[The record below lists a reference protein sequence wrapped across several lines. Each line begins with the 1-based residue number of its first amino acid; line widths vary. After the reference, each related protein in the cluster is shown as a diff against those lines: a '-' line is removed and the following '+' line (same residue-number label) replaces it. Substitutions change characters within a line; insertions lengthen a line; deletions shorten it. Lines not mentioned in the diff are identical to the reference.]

1 MSSGLDKLML
11 QVGLIDKVTKPLKGI
26 KGSVEKLGES
36 TKAGFQKMAGGAL
49 SIAGAGL
56 AVQSALMPAIEM
68 DRRMGELS
76 SLGTTETAMAKL
88 KKTALGF
95 AVEYG
100 KSATEFVE
108 ASYDI
113 QSAIG
118 GLKGDELANFTKAS
132 AVLAAATKSDTKTI
146 TSYMGTM
153 YGIFQNQANE
163 IGKSTWVNRVAGMTA
178 QAVKMFKMD
187 GDKMSQAFERLGSSA
202 TAMGAS
208 MQEQMGVLGMLG
220 ASMGGSEAATKYQ
233 NFIAGAT
240 KAQKALGLSF
250 SDSRGKLLPTVK
262 ILDLLKRKFGDL
274 SHMGTKDFTTLQKA
288 FGNKQA
294 VEFIQALADKTQE
307 LSANINTLGQVKGM
321 DIATKMAKKQTD
333 QWERLE
339 NAWFAIRAAAGG
351 LIMPAFARIAGMMA
365 NGATLL
371 MAYMDKYPELT
382 ALLGYAAMAVV
393 GFGVACGVASFMTG
407 ALGVAMAVLTSPITL
422 TVAAIAALVAVV
434 IWGWDYIKAFFD
446 GFYQGFM
453 KTSGLT
459 AVIAPI
465 KGIFITIGEAIS
477 FVVKKLMEWF
487 PVLNSAKGDMAEII
501 QLGGNVGETIGKI
514 FNVITAPATF
524 ALSMIDK
531 LLKKIKALTT
541 IKMPSLN
548 MPSFKMPSFSWP
560 FSGDDDSETKRTA
573 SQYLKQKTSV
583 TAVPSGGLSQAMAS
597 QGNQGGNV
605 THTGDITVIQQK
617 PHMTIAEITEQA
629 ELQHG

>member
-1 MSSGLDKLML
+1 
-11 QVGLIDKVTKPLKGI
+11 
-26 KGSVEKLGES
+26 
-36 TKAGFQKMAGGAL
+36 
-49 SIAGAGL
+49 
-56 AVQSALMPAIEM
+56 
-68 DRRMGELS
+68 
-76 SLGTTETAMAKL
+76 
-88 KKTALGF
+88 
-95 AVEYG
+95 
-100 KSATEFVE
+100 
-108 ASYDI
+108 
-113 QSAIG
+113 
-118 GLKGDELANFTKAS
+118 
-132 AVLAAATKSDTKTI
+132 
-146 TSYMGTM
+146 M
-153 YGIFQNQANE
+153 YGIFQRQAND

-208 MQEQMGVLGMLG
+208 IQEQMGVLGMLG

-233 NFIAGAT
+233 NFISGAT

-274 SHMGTKDFTTLQKA
+274 SHMGTKDFATLQKA

-307 LSANINTLGQVKGM
+307 LSDNISILGQVKGM

-365 NGATLL
+365 NGANVL

-393 GFGVACGVASFMTG
+393 GFGVACGVAAFMTG
-407 ALGVAMAVLTSPITL
+407 ALGVAIAVLTSPITL

-453 KTSGLT
+453 KTSGM
-459 AVIAPI
+459 APVITRLENM
-465 KGIFITIGEAIS
+465 FIAIGEAIN
-477 FVVKKLMEWF
+477 FAVKMLIKWF
-487 PVLNSAKGDMAEII
+487 PALNRAKGDMTSII
-501 QLGGNVGETIGKI
+501 QLGANVGETIGKI
-514 FNVITAPATF
+514 FDVITKPAAF
-524 ALSMIDK
+524 ALGMVDK
-531 LLKKIKALTT
+531 LLSKINAL
-541 IKMPSLN
+541 ISIN
-548 MPSFKMPSFSWP
+548 MPSFSWP
-560 FSGDDDSETKRTA
+560 FSSDDNETKRTA

-583 TAVPSGGLSQAMAS
+583 TAVPSGGLSQAMVS